1 MNTPKKSQLLTYAL
15 GVLLSLAIMVI
26 FLKIIL
32 PPIFET
38 ATEGPIF
45 IIEGE
50 VAYQIH
56 HLFIGLAI
64 IVLGVMALRS
74 RNLCGKIIAFIALG
88 IGIGLVWEDSVH
100 HFIDGMPL
108 QIAQPITPHIETYGI
123 LLSWN
128 VFLAL
133 IVALIG
139 VLLIIAVA
147 AIGYDLG
154 AKTPQ
159 KEDFGSPRSTISAP
173 IQRRIRHSAFFLL
186 SVVALVLLL
195 GYWGR
200 QSEFNTI
207 ILWGITLPQFLF
219 LVGITILIGIAIG
232 NLLIP
237 DRNMRTDAARKLP
250 ALKPVI
256 EPLPPVFTSH
266 FWVGGLLTLA
276 ILFGMVQEVYF
287 PDWGIDEAWDFW
299 TFGHIMFGFF
309 VAWGMVRLTSKK
321 AMPPWLVI
329 PLGLG
334 VLAGWEVKEYLAW
347 RYLGWNIFMEG
358 LSNHIVD
365 IIAGLLGL
373 TIYLLIAIRKG
384 TRKDSSKSM
393 RAFLPDLGHLLG
405 AACLL
410 GLILC
415 GIIFLGEKLSVV
427 PVLWLYTLVPGLTLA
442 ENVFALMIA
451 VIVAMFLGLW
461 LITRITALFVR
472 PPRPNYTSKRFFAIF
487 IPEDSKRMKVV
498 LVALII
504 AYLIS
509 GLVYIFGFH
518 RTPGDFVSLSFL
530 SFGIGIVTLIYDSD
544 WLRAMIWSVVPLVF
558 AFYVY
563 NLAIAFN
570 AAALLSHLPHL
581 FLAVYYILR
590 YRRTTWYHIAVAG
603 LLWGVHFVVVA
614 WLYPGFFVRG
624 FPYNSPA
631 EVLSWIFISTL
642 IATLVIYL
650 AGKGNMKAL
659 TLAQAALPAPDVV
672 LTTARQNW
680 DAFMTALSPKVAV
693 NAIRTTNPPH
703 IIPAMA
709 EDGRTLYSPRITTTR
724 LIFHLMVFTLII
736 SGLVWIGATWAGGL
750 VR

>member
-1 MNTPKKSQLLTYAL
+1 MKNHLKNQIAIYGL
-15 GVLLSLAIMVI
+15 GILLSMAIMVI

-56 HLFIGLAI
+56 HLFIGLVI
-64 IVLGVMALRS
+64 TVLGVMALRS

-88 IGIGLVWEDSVH
+88 IGIGLVWEDSVY
-100 HFIDGMPL
+100 HFIEGMPF
-108 QIAQPITPHIETYGI
+108 QVAQPITPHIETYGI

-128 VFLAL
+128 VFLAM

-147 AIGYDLG
+147 AIGYDFG
-154 AKTPQ
+154 TKTPQ
-159 KEDFGSPRSTISAP
+159 KEEFGSQRSIISAP
-173 IQRRIRHSAFFLL
+173 IQRRIRHSAFFFLG
-186 SVVALVLLL
+186 VVALVLLL
-195 GYWGR
+195 VYWGR
-200 QSEFNTI
+200 QSEFNSI

-232 NLLIP
+232 NLIIP
-237 DRNMRTDAARKLP
+237 DCNMRTDAARKLP

-256 EPLPPVFTSH
+256 ELLPSGFTSH

-276 ILFGMVQEVYF
+276 ILFGLVQEVYF
-287 PDWGIDEAWDFW
+287 PDWGIEEAWDFW

-309 VAWGMVRLTSKK
+309 VAWGMIRLITKK

-329 PLGLG
+329 PIGLG
-334 VLAGWEVKEYLAW
+334 VLAGWELKEYLAW

-358 LSNHIVD
+358 LSNHIAD

-373 TIYLLIAIRKG
+373 TIYLLIAIGKG
-384 TRKDSSKSM
+384 SRKDSPKSVQ
-393 RAFLPDLGHLLG
+393 AFLPDLGHLLG

-442 ENVFALMIA
+442 ENIFALMIA

-461 LITRITALFVR
+461 LITRIMALLVQ
-472 PPRPNYTSKRFFAIF
+472 PPRPNYTTKRFFAIF
-487 IPEDSKRMKVV
+487 IPEDSKRKKVV
-498 LVALII
+498 LLALII
-504 AYLIS
+504 AYLMS
-509 GLVYIFGFH
+509 GFVYIFGLH
-518 RTPGDFVSLSFL
+518 RSPGDFVSLSFL
-530 SFGIGIVTLIYDSD
+530 SFGIGIVTLIYDCD
-544 WLRAMIWSVVPLVF
+544 QLRAMIWCIVPLIF
-558 AFYVY
+558 AFYFY
-563 NLAIAFN
+563 NLLIVFN

-581 FLAVYYILR
+581 FLAVYYALR
-590 YRRTTWYHIAVAG
+590 YRRTTWYHIAMAG
-603 LLWGVHFVVVA
+603 LLWGTHFVVVA

-624 FPYNSPA
+624 FPYTNPT
-631 EVLSWIFISTL
+631 EVLSSLFISAL
-642 IATLVIYL
+642 SATFGIYL
-650 AGKGNMKAL
+650 ATKGATKAL
-659 TLAQAALPAPDVV
+659 ALAKADLPAPDIV
-672 LTTARQNW
+672 LAATQQNW
-680 DAFMTALSPKVAV
+680 DTFMTALTPTLAV
-693 NAIRTTNPPH
+693 NAIRTTSSSC
-703 IIPAMA
+703 IIPAAA
-709 EDGRTLYSPRITTTR
+709 EDGRILYSPRSTTTR
-724 LIFHLMVFTLII
+724 LILQLLVFTIII
-736 SGLVWIGATWAGGL
+736 SGLVWVGATWAGGL